1 MCPCRTIQMCKNS
14 IISSLLVKHWK
25 YRCYSHHRAIQF
37 LLRYSHRKLN
47 HEGGKAWQHVNQRRQ
62 NMVHTATCPMLD
74 MAHLHTDRIG
84 TCHLLDMAH
93 RSMAV
98 IGIYRIRQSANYAE

>member
-1 MCPCRTIQMCKNS
+1 
-14 IISSLLVKHWK
+14 
-25 YRCYSHHRAIQF
+25 
-37 LLRYSHRKLN
+37 
-47 HEGGKAWQHVNQRRQ
+47 
-62 NMVHTATCPMLD
+62 MLD